1 MKNLTT
7 FLILLFVINLSSA
20 QKVSV
25 SESSEVIDKISR
37 HGLSTVIA
45 LDNKKIEKSWEKQ
58 LKTYGKV
65 DYSKG
70 VYTVAVAN
78 IPSVSSSPCVIT
90 SIVKNTGKGT
100 MVWWAIDMG
109 KQHVSKAHT
118 SSAYNAAEKILY
130 EFAIQAYRDDKNDQ
144 IEEAE
149 KAVATAV
156 KAQEKEVKE
165 GQDLV
170 KDVEDNKQEKINL
183 EQKIKENGEELVQL
197 QKDIEQN
204 KKDQATAAENVEKVR
219 KALEL
224 KKAEL
229 GAIGK

>member
-1 MKNLTT
+1 MKKLTT
-7 FLILLFVINLSSA
+7 FLILLFVINLADA
-20 QKVSV
+20 QKVTV
-25 SESSEVIDKISR
+25 SESTEVIEKISR
-37 HGLSTVIA
+37 QGMSTVIA
-45 LDNKKIEKSWEKQ
+45 LDNKKIEKAWEKQ
-58 LKTYGKV
+58 LKSYGKV

-90 SIVKNTGKGT
+90 SVVKNTGKGT

-109 KQHVSKAHT
+109 KQHVSKNT
-118 SSAYNAAEKILY
+118 SSAYSAAEKILY
-130 EFAIQAYRDDKNDQ
+130 EFAIQAYRDDKNEQ

-156 KAQEKEVKE
+156 KAQEKKVKE
-165 GQDLV
+165 GQDIV
-170 KDVEDNKQEKINL
+170 KDVENNKQEKINL
-183 EQKIKENGEELVQL
+183 EQKLKENGEKLVQL